1 MGSLLT
7 CDWIWFYGTYGF
19 SNIDLFNSTPVFFGE
34 ADDISAESSAER
46 FTQVIYFFWM
56 CGT

>member
-56 CGT
+56 W

>member
-19 SNIDLFNSTPVFFGE
+19 SNIGDSHSMPSFFSRDGL
-34 ADDISAESSAER
+34 
-46 FTQVIYFFWM
+46 W
-56 CGT
+56 